1 MVKGLRDAYYYQLLW
16 QLPNLLIIPLLVRF
30 VDPINIVG
38 IVKLFIMV
46 ALVFMI
52 SDWGHSTLGA
62 QELAEKRHSI
72 EQLRKVFIKG
82 ETIRF
87 LNAIIVLF
95 ILYFIFIFELVV
107 EWGNEN
113 QKFYNLIGIA
123 AAVQLIFPNWAVV
136 GLEYYAKINRTLLIM
151 RVLTLSVLYG
161 TVAVGMPSYNALLV
175 YYLLSLMLTLMLRFK
190 VTSGSGLN
198 YVLFKFEILFKLKI
212 SDFKAGLIYVVGGI
226 LSYLTLNSGV
236 FVADCFLGKAFA
248 ASYAIAERLLAIV
261 RALYLPFVQ
270 FTIVKIKTKANAEI
284 DESKVNLNIHMSK
297 FRLMVSVIYAALV
310 LIAGELYFHFIYINE
325 DALMS
330 FRVLI
335 VGFSFLGA
343 SHHYITFLMLGRGY
357 YKLWILGLCVSLLS
371 YVAAIASMVG
381 ANLQSILIV
390 SLAIVF
396 AEIVLFFY
404 GFLSSILFPR
414 SVFK

>member
-113 QKFYNLIGIA
+113 QKFYEVYLIT
-123 AAVQLIFPNWAVV
+123 N
-136 GLEYYAKINRTLLIM
+136 
-151 RVLTLSVLYG
+151 
-161 TVAVGMPSYNALLV
+161 
-175 YYLLSLMLTLMLRFK
+175 
-190 VTSGSGLN
+190 
-198 YVLFKFEILFKLKI
+198 
-212 SDFKAGLIYVVGGI
+212 
-226 LSYLTLNSGV
+226 
-236 FVADCFLGKAFA
+236 
-248 ASYAIAERLLAIV
+248 
-261 RALYLPFVQ
+261 
-270 FTIVKIKTKANAEI
+270 
-284 DESKVNLNIHMSK
+284 
-297 FRLMVSVIYAALV
+297 
-310 LIAGELYFHFIYINE
+310 
-325 DALMS
+325 
-330 FRVLI
+330 
-335 VGFSFLGA
+335 
-343 SHHYITFLMLGRGY
+343 
-357 YKLWILGLCVSLLS
+357 
-371 YVAAIASMVG
+371 
-381 ANLQSILIV
+381 
-390 SLAIVF
+390 
-396 AEIVLFFY
+396 
-404 GFLSSILFPR
+404 SILFLLA
-414 SVFK
+414 